1 MIHTDNQLQA
11 GQFNNWRP
19 TSDEYQGKSH
29 QVDSRRAAVVDIP
42 AGQLDL
48 ALSQQSPSRSIS
60 FAAMMPFVRAKGRRG
75 G

>member
-1 MIHTDNQLQA
+1 
-11 GQFNNWRP
+11 
-19 TSDEYQGKSH
+19 
-29 QVDSRRAAVVDIP
+29 
-42 AGQLDL
+42 L